1 MSAHHP
7 GHATFEYDEYVE
19 HIVPKNVYLTVFGLL
34 MLLTGA
40 TVAVAFV
47 DLGNLNVFVALGVAV
62 AKASLVVLFFM
73 HVKYSPTI
81 TKLVV
86 VAAIV
91 WLGLLFGITMSD
103 YLTRGWL
110 VAPPIV
116 R

>member
-1 MSAHHP
+1 MSAHASHNAP
-7 GHATFEYDEYVE
+7 FEYEEYIE
-19 HIVPKNVYLTVFGLL
+19 HIVPRNVYLTIFGLL

-47 DLGNLNVFVALGVAV
+47 DLGNLNVFVALAVAV

-86 VAAIV
+86 IAALV

>member
-1 MSAHHP
+1 MNAHAP
-7 GHATFEYDEYVE
+7 ANAPFEYDEYIE
-19 HIVPKNVYLTVFGLL
+19 HIVPKSVYLTIFGLL
-34 MLLTGA
+34 MLLTAA

-62 AKASLVVLFFM
+62 AKATLVVLFFM

-81 TKLVV
+81 TKLIV
-86 VAAIV
+86 VAALV
-91 WLGLLFGITMSD
+91 WLGMLFGITMSD